1 MAAASSSVAKG
12 ASGAVRSW
20 RTAFLTLRDEALAAP
35 SPAAVS
41 DLLHA
46 VVLSLP
52 PGVLGAAAIELPVHE
67 VVSDVVFLAELGS
80 AVAECEGVAETL
92 LQVCRLIHNVSCKV
106 RLEVHS
112 SSWIIML
119 DFFEKIL
126 EYFRGKTSKRIELSI
141 SSVGTKCVIEIVEIL
156 RCIIKGYGLNY
167 SSLDSMALISLL
179 LHIVSSSFAGLL
191 SQSFQNSFENT
202 KSGRKDTN
210 YSNLWELH
218 TLAFSMIGDALSRN
232 GSSISIDTWQFA
244 LEVLREFMDVFAS
257 KKSLLEG
264 YEMSRFYVALLDC
277 LHLVLSRPGVSLSE
291 HVTGLVVGLK
301 MFLMYGLNRKSTLFP
316 GNTSS
321 REKSFSVPRQKSGSA
336 EIRNTEN
343 CRYVPPHLRKSG
355 GLVSHPSDT
364 PASEYEFSKYD
375 VTSSDSDLSDS
386 DKPTKGGDIFRSSKT
401 RIAAL
406 VCIQDL
412 CRADPKSLTSIWAML
427 LPINDV
433 LQTGKYQDTLMAC
446 LLFDPV
452 LKTRITSASALS
464 TILEFNSSVFLQVA
478 EYKESSKC
486 GSFTTLSCSLGQIL
500 MQIHRGILH
509 LIQHET
515 NGGLLA
521 SVFKILALLISA
533 TPYSR
538 MPGELLPTVITSISE
553 RIRVGPTPKA
563 DQTTFMGTAFSCLA
577 AAMSTSPSQNVSIML
592 KKELS
597 QGVSFTAGNSDV
609 LSVIFH
615 FSRLEVHPT
624 VRFEALQALKAL
636 VHNYPN
642 VATVCW
648 EDLSAYVHLM
658 LQSSLPEE
666 SKCRVSEKF
675 SVDVGNA
682 VGLANERSVMAAI
695 KVLDE
700 GLRATS
706 GFQGTDD
713 LLECRLLD
721 IQLLSDNRRAKRVSS
736 APSYESSMFGIL
748 KNGPSGNP
756 SGAKQWH
763 EVIEK
768 HLPLVLSHGSPMIR
782 AAGITC
788 FAGMTSS
795 VFFSLENDK
804 QRFIV
809 YSLIFSAFNDEVPS
823 VRSAA
828 CRGIGVVACFPQI
841 FSSPKLL
848 DDIFHAV
855 EFNTHH
861 PQISVRIT
869 SSWALANICDS
880 LRHRATDLHSD
891 TFSGHV
897 ASSEIIALLFET
909 ALRLSKDGD
918 KIKSNA
924 IRALGN
930 LSRFANCTENST
942 EASMEST
949 GASIDTRHWLERMV
963 QAFVS
968 CVTTGNVKVQWN
980 VCHALG
986 NLFLNKTLKLQDV
999 PWAPSVYSILLLLLR
1014 DSTNFKIRIHAAVAL
1029 AVPESRADYGSS
1041 FSDILQSLEHVLES
1055 IASEQVQ
1062 DPSSFKYRD
1071 ALEKQLT
1078 LTTLHV
1084 LGLGSLQDDQ
1094 ALKDFLRKK
1103 ATFLEQWLS
1112 SLCSSLP
1119 QTPGHLEHDA
1129 SSSDKQE
1136 NELSS
1141 HAVRKQ
1147 MISRAAKSLSELYE
1161 HSNQSRI
1168 SQRLEKMALGLS

>member
-12 ASGAVRSW
+12 ASGA
-20 RTAFLTLRDEALAAP
+20 ALAAP

-67 VVSDVVFLAELGS
+67 VASDVVLLAELGS

-112 SSWIIML
+112 SSWIIM
-119 DFFEKIL
+119 
-126 EYFRGKTSKRIELSI
+126 
-141 SSVGTKCVIEIVEIL
+141 
-156 RCIIKGYGLNY
+156 CIIKGYGLNY

-179 LHIVSSSFAGLL
+179 LHIVSSSYAGLL

-202 KSGRKDTN
+202 KSGRKYTN
-210 YSNLWELH
+210 YNNLWK
-218 TLAFSMIGDALSRN
+218 
-232 GSSISIDTWQFA
+232 
-244 LEVLREFMDVFAS
+244 FMDVFAS

-321 REKSFSVPRQKSGSA
+321 REKSFSVPRQKSGSV

-364 PASEYEFSKYD
+364 SASEYEFSKYD
-375 VTSSDSDLSDS
+375 LTSSDSDLSDS
-386 DKPTKGGDIFRSSKT
+386 DRPTKDGDIFRSSKT

-500 MQIHRGILH
+500 MQIHRGWVMDLVG
-509 LIQHET
+509 E
-515 NGGLLA
+515 N
-521 SVFKILALLISA
+521 ILANAWRVVAS
-533 TPYSR
+533 SHN
-538 MPGELLPTVITSISE
+538 VH
-553 RIRVGPTPKA
+553 IRKDPSGPTPKA
-563 DQTTFMGTAFSCLA
+563 DQTTFM
-577 AAMSTSPSQNVSIML
+577 VS
-592 KKELS
+592 
-597 QGVSFTAGNSDV
+597 VSFTAGNSDV

-624 VRFEALQALKAL
+624 ALKAL

-695 KVLDE
+695 KVIRTLPVNVLDLMVIIFSVPPTSFKE
-700 GLRATS
+700 KGMTREDGQIPFFCLVQVWMRVRATS

-713 LLECRLLD
+713 LLE
-721 IQLLSDNRRAKRVSS
+721 
-736 APSYESSMFGIL
+736 FGIL
-748 KNGPSGNP
+748 KWLQGIHLG
-756 SGAKQWH
+756 KQWH
-763 EVIEK
+763 EVIESIF
-768 HLPLVLSHGSPMIR
+768 PLVLSHGSPM
-782 AAGITC
+782 
-788 FAGMTSS
+788 
-795 VFFSLENDK
+795 NDK

-828 CRGIGVVACFPQI
+828 RGNWCGCMFPTDLSTFHLQ
-841 FSSPKLL
+841 PKLL

-855 EFNTHH
+855 DLTH
-861 PQISVRIT
+861 IIT
-869 SSWALANICDS
+869 NFGHQYCDS
-880 LRHRATDLHSD
+880 LAIEQLICIQTLFQFDILLFEVS
-891 TFSGHV
+891 HV
-897 ASSEIIALLFET
+897 ASSEIIALLFENCF
-909 ALRLSKDGD
+909 A
-918 KIKSNA
+918 A
-924 IRALGN
+924 EALGN

-949 GASIDTRHWLERMV
+949 GNNIKGASIDTRHWLERMV

-1084 LGLGSLQDDQ
+1084 LGLGSLKDDQ
-1094 ALKDFLRKK
+1094 ALKDFLRKVRTRLK
-1103 ATFLEQWLS
+1103 SILLLLYYQIKLPGHPKKSQLSKKISHLVSRSYSEKRREEYLREEGTTFLEQWLS

-1119 QTPGHLEHDA
+1119 QMPGHLEHDA

-1168 SQRLEKMALGLS
+1168 SQRLEKMALGLQRCSLEFVL